1 MLFLCNIHE
10 SLHLFSPAAGVDAND
25 VEKNRT
31 NIVII
36 LDYKFAQALMLE
48 NERMPSSYSYA

>member
-1 MLFLCNIHE
+1 MLLLCNIHE

-25 VEKNRT
+25 VEKK
-31 NIVII
+31 
-36 LDYKFAQALMLE
+36 DEHCDHPGYKFAQALMLE

>member
-1 MLFLCNIHE
+1 MLLLCNIHE

-25 VEKNRT
+25 VEKQDEHCDHPR
-31 NIVII
+31 
-36 LDYKFAQALMLE
+36 YKFAQALMLE